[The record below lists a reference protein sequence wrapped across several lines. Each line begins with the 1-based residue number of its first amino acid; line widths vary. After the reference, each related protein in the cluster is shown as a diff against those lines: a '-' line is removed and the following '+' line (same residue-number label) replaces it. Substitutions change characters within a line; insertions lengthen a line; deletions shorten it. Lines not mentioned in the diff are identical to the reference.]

1 MSLEPDAETED
12 PGWERPVVLPM
23 YQFPS
28 RIATRVAWAL
38 VASATFTVIAGLVTA
53 VSYRQA
59 LPPGE
64 SLPPGLRISQPSIGI
79 ADRVSLFANGSGSLT
94 VALLVVIALVVV
106 GMSTRQ
112 DEVRS
117 AVRRRRPLLVATCGI
132 GIVVLLANVAKAI
145 VILGNV
151 TGSFTAELSTNKISN
166 LLALLPPV
174 LSVAGALTYAV
185 SRLKN
190 TPESP
195 SVGDT
200 QPPAPTDT

>member
-1 MSLEPDAETED
+1 MSLEPDAETESPD
-12 PGWERPVVLPM
+12 WERPVVLPM

-28 RIATRVAWAL
+28 GIATRVAWAL

-53 VSYRQA
+53 ISYRQA

-79 ADRVSLFANGSGSLT
+79 GDRVSLFANGSGSLT
-94 VALLVVIALVVV
+94 VALLVVIAVVVV
-106 GMSTRQ
+106 GMSSRQ

-117 AVRRRRPLLVATCGI
+117 AVRRWRPLLVATCGI
-132 GIVVLLANVAKAI
+132 GVVVLLANVAKAI

-151 TGSFTAELSTNKISN
+151 TGSFTAELSANKVSN

-195 SVGDT
+195 SFGDT
-200 QPPAPTDT
+200 QPPTPTDT

>member
-12 PGWERPVVLPM
+12 TDWERPVVFPM

-28 RIATRVAWAL
+28 RIATRIAWAL

-64 SLPPGLRISQPSIGI
+64 SLPPGLRISQPSIRI

-94 VALLVVIALVVV
+94 VALLVVIAVVVV
-106 GMSTRQ
+106 GMSARQ
-112 DEVRS
+112 DETGS
-117 AVRRRRPLLVATCGI
+117 AVRRWRPLLVATCGI

-145 VILGNV
+145 VILSNA
-151 TGSFTAELSTNKISN
+151 TGSFTAELSANKISN

-174 LSVAGALTYAV
+174 LSVTGALTYAL

-190 TPESP
+190 TPDSP
-195 SVGDT
+195 RVGDT
-200 QPPAPTDT
+200 QPPTPTDT

>member
-106 GMSTRQ
+106 GMSARQ

-117 AVRRRRPLLVATCGI
+117 AVRRWRPLLVATGGI

-200 QPPAPTDT
+200 RPPAPTDT